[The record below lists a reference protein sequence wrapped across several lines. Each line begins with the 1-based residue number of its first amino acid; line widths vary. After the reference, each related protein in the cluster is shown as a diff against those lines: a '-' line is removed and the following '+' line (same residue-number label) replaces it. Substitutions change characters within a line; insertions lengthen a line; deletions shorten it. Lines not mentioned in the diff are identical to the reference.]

1 MYKRI
6 LVPTD
11 GSEVSQKAL
20 EPALQLA
27 KQLGASIVAYHGIE
41 ANLPYYRGEDYVDTG
56 AMKALEARAE
66 EQAAKYVGDVKAA
79 ADAAGISCETLV
91 TKPAVP
97 HEGIVSAAE
106 KSQCDLI
113 VMSSHGRGG
122 LRSFVL
128 GSVTQR
134 VLASSK
140 IPVMVYR

>member
-1 MYKRI
+1 VSKRI

-20 EPALQLA
+20 EPALELA

-41 ANLPYYRGEDYVDTG
+41 ANLPYYRGEDYVDTS

-66 EQAAKYVGDVKAA
+66 EEAAKYVSQVKAA
-79 ADAAGISCETLV
+79 ADAAGIPCDTVV

-97 HEGIVSAAE
+97 HEGIVAAAE
-106 KSQCDLI
+106 KNQCDLI
-113 VMSSHGRGG
+113 VMSSHGRSG